1 MIRYTNLT
9 RFTGPGGLTT
19 RGLGQWM
26 NRSLIKSPIQR
37 GTISITAAVSNTAT
51 ITAVVPGNSRLR
63 LTGVT
68 NDNAGQTAK
77 QALVQ
82 IEFTDATT
90 ITARVNSSPG
100 ATTTAITFE
109 VTEYWPGVFKS
120 LQRNQTTAAA
130 GTATLPIAVNPDKT
144 ELDYLGCTDSEAST
158 IFTRAAKLFLT
169 NSTTITIS
177 YGGAN
182 AQTVSW
188 QACEYY

>member
-9 RFTGPGGLTT
+9 RFAGPGGLTT

-26 NRSLIKSPIQR
+26 NRSLIKSIQR
-37 GTISITAAVSNTAT
+37 GTISITAAVSNTST
-51 ITAVVPGNSRLR
+51 ITSVVTGNSRLK

-77 QALVQ
+77 QALAQ

-90 ITARVNSSPG
+90 ITARVNASPG
-100 ATTTAITFE
+100 ATTTAVTFE

-120 LQRNQTTAAA
+120 IQRGQTTAAA
-130 GTATLPIAVNPDKT
+130 LTATITAVDTTKT
-144 ELDYLGCTDSEAST
+144 ELDYLGCTDSEATT